1 MNRFVKA
8 AIFGIATGISVS
20 VAFNAWGSDDQI
32 ECLAKN
38 MYFEARGQGTAGVLA
53 VAFVVLNRVN
63 DHRFPN
69 TICEVVYQ
77 AITRPSWK
85 NKNKRYPI
93 KNRCQFSWY
102 CDGKSDVP
110 KNKKLYNKLEGL
122 ATDML
127 SGKFNLI
134 DITDGATFYHADYV
148 QPSWAKTKTRTVE
161 IEDHIFYRWK

>member
-1 MNRFVKA
+1 MKV
-8 AIFGIATGISVS
+8 AIFGIAMGIPISVALS
-20 VAFNAWGSDDQI
+20 AKSSDDQI

-38 MYFEARGQGTAGVLA
+38 MYFEARNQGTAGILA
-53 VAFVVLNRVN
+53 VTAVVLNRVN
-63 DHRFPN
+63 DSRFPD
-69 TICEVVYQ
+69 TICEVVKQ
-77 AITRPSWK
+77 AQTRVSWL

-110 KNKKLYNKLEGL
+110 KNKELYNNLEGW
-122 ATDML
+122 ATSIL
-127 SGKFNLI
+127 SGEIDFI

-148 QPSWAKTKTRTVE
+148 QPSWARTKTRTVE

>member
-1 MNRFVKA
+1 MNRIMKV
-8 AIFGIATGISVS
+8 AIFGIAMGIPISVALS
-20 VAFNAWGSDDQI
+20 AKSSDDQI

-38 MYFEARGQGTAGVLA
+38 MYFEARNQGTAGILA
-53 VAFVVLNRVN
+53 VTAVVLNRVN
-63 DHRFPN
+63 DSRFPD
-69 TICEVVYQ
+69 TICEVVKQ
-77 AITRPSWK
+77 AQTRVSWL

-110 KNKKLYNKLEGL
+110 KNKELYNNLEGW
-122 ATDML
+122 ATSIL
-127 SGKFNLI
+127 SGEIDFI

>member
-1 MNRFVKA
+1 MNRIMKV
-8 AIFGIATGISVS
+8 AIFGIAMGIPISVALS
-20 VAFNAWGSDDQI
+20 AKSSDDQI

-38 MYFEARGQGTAGVLA
+38 MYFEARNQGTAGILA
-53 VAFVVLNRVN
+53 VTAVVLNRVN
-63 DHRFPN
+63 DSRFPD
-69 TICEVVYQ
+69 TICEVVKQ
-77 AITRPSWK
+77 ALTRVSWL

-110 KNKKLYNKLEGL
+110 KNKELYNNLEGW
-122 ATDML
+122 ATSIL
-127 SGKFNLI
+127 SGEIDFI